1 MISIIITTAIH
12 LAPDL
17 EKKNYPTKK
26 FSVPQKFLAVV
37 IRIVKLKPIRKI
49 KQKNPPS

>member
-17 EKKNYPTKK
+17 EKKTILQN
-26 FSVPQKFLAVV
+26 FFLF
-37 IRIVKLKPIRKI
+37 P
-49 KQKNPPS
+49 KNF